1 MLNIGD
7 CAGNSCAVNSIDR
20 ACTCIDSSEYSYRLT
35 PYTPYAASYGDIGIR
50 AIEESVEAMPG
61 SPATGT
67 LVMKVDP
74 GKLLTKEDI
83 LNIVGKTSFAF
94 NDYGVDRII
103 RNGPATIVIWK
114 DGTKTI
120 VKRSKGE
127 KDDIYVA
134 FCAALA
140 KKLYGN
146 NSKIKRMLNEKT
158 VYDTKKKGVK

>member
-1 MLNIGD
+1 MFNVED
-7 CAGNSCAVNSIDR
+7 CAITTPRDR
-20 ACTCIDSSEYSYRLT
+20 LCNCIDSSAYSYRLT
-35 PYTPYAASYGDIGIR
+35 PYTAYGDYGDCCS
-50 AIEESVEAMPG
+50 IEEEPNRGIAAMPG
-61 SPATGT
+61 SVENGT
-67 LVMKVDP
+67 LVMKINP
-74 GKLLTKEDI
+74 GKLLTEDDI
-83 LNIVGKTSFAF
+83 HEIVGKTSFAF

-158 VYDTKKKGVK
+158 VYDTKKKGAK

>member
-1 MLNIGD
+1 MFNVED
-7 CAGNSCAVNSIDR
+7 CA
-20 ACTCIDSSEYSYRLT
+20 CTINSSEYSYHLT
-35 PYTPYAASYGDIGIR
+35 PYTPYASSYGDIGIS

-74 GKLLTKEDI
+74 GKLSPKEYI

-94 NDYGVDRII
+94 DFGIDRII
-103 RNGPATIVIWK
+103 RNGPATIVIWT

-146 NSKIKRMLNEKT
+146 NSKIKRMLNDKT
-158 VYDTKKKGVK
+158 VYETKKKGAK

>member
-1 MLNIGD
+1 MFNVED
-7 CAGNSCAVNSIDR
+7 C
-20 ACTCIDSSEYSYRLT
+20 ACTCIDSSAYSYRLT
-35 PYTPYAASYGDIGIR
+35 PYTSYGDAYGIDEDLNR
-50 AIEESVEAMPG
+50 GIAAMPG
-61 SPATGT
+61 SVENGT
-67 LVMKVDP
+67 LVMKINP
-74 GKLLTKEDI
+74 GKLLTKDDI
-83 LNIVGKTSFAF
+83 QEIVGKTSFAF

-103 RNGPATIVIWK
+103 RNGPATIVIWT

-146 NSKIKRMLNEKT
+146 NSKIKRMLNDKT
-158 VYDTKKKGVK
+158 VYETKKKGAK

>member
-1 MLNIGD
+1 MFNVED
-7 CAGNSCAVNSIDR
+7 C

-83 LNIVGKTSFAF
+83 LHIVVGKTSFAF
-94 NDYGVDRII
+94 DFGIDRII
-103 RNGPATIVIWK
+103 RNGPATIVIWT

-146 NSKIKRMLNEKT
+146 NSKIKRMLNDKT
-158 VYDTKKKGVK
+158 VYETKKKGAK